1 MRGAATRQAATGAT
15 KGATAKSLPR
25 PRQRSEEVA
34 RRRADD
40 RRRGGDDEMRE
51 LRRREEQQPRR
62 QQRSR
67 EADRRRDGDELEIRA
82 ELTRRRE
89 EEARTTR
96 RSGDAQSPSRTRVGR
111 RMEETKE
118 RQRAE
123 PIAHASRAA
132 RGGNGKA
139 VPIASASRAA
149 LMSEMKIEP
158 AEPIAH
164 ASRAADGSWG
174 LEDVAGMEPTAVP
187 IACASRAA
195 VGGNGQAT
203 AGAAV
208 PIATA
213 SRAAVADDAG
223 SARMTIETL
232 AAQVATLQET
242 IAKQGQRDQE
252 AALDPDAEVQDVVDE
267 MLLRACVHSEKKT
280 RVVTMAT
287 ERLKMVRR
295 QEQQQLQLAP
305 PQKPMKKVQSTR

>member
-1 MRGAATRQAATGAT
+1 
-15 KGATAKSLPR
+15 
-25 PRQRSEEVA
+25 
-34 RRRADD
+34 
-40 RRRGGDDEMRE
+40 
-51 LRRREEQQPRR
+51 
-62 QQRSR
+62 
-67 EADRRRDGDELEIRA
+67 
-82 ELTRRRE
+82 
-89 EEARTTR
+89 
-96 RSGDAQSPSRTRVGR
+96 
-111 RMEETKE
+111 MEETKE

-164 ASRAADGSWG
+164 ASRAAEGSWG

-267 MLLRACVHSEKKT
+267 MLLRACVHSEKKA

-305 PQKPMKKVQSTR
+305 PQKPMKKVQSTLVTTTSKVASARIGVKDKKDGDKDKVRGRCFRHFWLL